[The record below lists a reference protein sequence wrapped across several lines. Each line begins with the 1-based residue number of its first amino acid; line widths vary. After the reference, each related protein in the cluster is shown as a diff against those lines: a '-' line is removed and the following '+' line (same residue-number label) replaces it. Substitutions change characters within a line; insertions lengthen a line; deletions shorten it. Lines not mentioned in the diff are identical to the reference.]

1 MTPAPPPNSPEGK
14 SDDER
19 DGASEIA
26 IGRKARYYA
35 HIRDAHSTEVA
46 EDYVEAIAE
55 LIESKGEAR
64 VADLARVF
72 GVSHV
77 TVSRTVGRLVR
88 DGLANTEPYKSIQLS
103 PKGRELAA
111 ACEARHEI
119 VLRFLLALGLDNE
132 TAQIDAEGMEHHV
145 SPKTLEL
152 FRRFTEQDQPRG

>member
-1 MTPAPPPNSPEGK
+1 MTPDAPENPGEDAG
-14 SDDER
+14 EV
-19 DGASEIA
+19 A

-55 LIESKGEAR
+55 LIESKGQAR

-88 DGLANTEPYKSIQLS
+88 DGLAHTEPYKSIELT
-103 PKGRELAA
+103 PKGRELAE

-119 VLRFLLALGLDNE
+119 VLRFLLALGLDEE

-145 SPKTLEL
+145 SPRTLEL
-152 FRRFTEQDQPRG
+152 FQRFARER